1 MRVSL
6 KKFEVAP
13 RLLSALVVAVAL
25 AGCAT
30 GCSEKSA
37 RIAGQ
42 KVILAPAEAAVR
54 TAQSKTYSISIWGVA
69 TDDKIKTSEAS
80 SSYVLSIKA
89 QGFALQMLGFLY
101 GAEAINSQSSFSVAS
116 RRTFS
121 SAGLSVKDK
130 SLISHDNI
138 SATILRMEWP
148 GPESLPAEPALASIA
163 TLTPVFDSS
172 GVKKSFQLRFDAAL
186 NGKIR
191 DKMNSLGLKRC
202 LVYLNSM
209 AYDEKAGIHAEFSL
223 FKSNSL

>member
-6 KKFEVAP
+6 KRFEVTP

-25 AGCAT
+25 VGCAT
-30 GCSEKSA
+30 GCAKKSE

-42 KVILAPAEAAVR
+42 KVILAPAEAPVR
-54 TAQSKTYSISIWGVA
+54 TAHPKSHSISVWGVA
-69 TDDKIKTSEAS
+69 TDDKINAS
-80 SSYVLSIKA
+80 GAGRARLSTMA
-89 QGFALQMLGFLY
+89 RGYALQMLVFLY
-101 GAEAINSQSSFSVAS
+101 GSEAINSQSSFSLKS
-116 RRTFS
+116 RGTFS
-121 SAGLSVKDK
+121 SAGSSIKDE

-138 SATILRMEWP
+138 SAMILRMEWE
-148 GPESLPAEPALASIA
+148 GPEYLPEEPALASIA

-172 GVKKSFQLRFDAAL
+172 EVKKKSFQLRFYAEL